1 MPKDLFQPNASTST
15 AIAVFETH
23 CPHDF
28 SKDVIFYDLQDDG
41 FVLSKN
47 KGRTDIYNKWKNI
60 EKDLLEE
67 IFNGEKSDNITISR
81 VKMKK
86 NDEWNIYAHSN
97 PDYSKLNNEDFCKTI
112 NEYIVYQSK
121 KELNLLDVEKSE
133 FEMIS
138 ILSNHIQ
145 DRRNFA
151 SEIQST
157 PLNLFEKN
165 RKWKMFSINKVFDV
179 IESTKGKVTFDLLA
193 GDEIPYISA
202 KKKDNGFDYFVSKE
216 GNEEYISKGNGVV
229 FINLGDG
236 SGGYSTYQPS
246 DFIGM
251 SGKTS
256 VGYNSNLNVY
266 NAMFL
271 ITILDK
277 QRYKYSFGR
286 SWTGTR
292 FDNTKLYLPC
302 DNDDMIDWEF
312 MENYI
317 KSLPN
322 GNIL

>member
-1 MPKDLFQPNASTST
+1 MNILF
-15 AIAVFETH
+15 I
-23 CPHDF
+23 
-28 SKDVIFYDLQDDG
+28 
-41 FVLSKN
+41 
-47 KGRTDIYNKWKNI
+47 
-60 EKDLLEE
+60 
-67 IFNGEKSDNITISR
+67 
-81 VKMKK
+81 
-86 NDEWNIYAHSN
+86 
-97 PDYSKLNNEDFCKTI
+97 
-112 NEYIVYQSK
+112 

>member
-1 MPKDLFQPNASTST
+1 
-15 AIAVFETH
+15 
-23 CPHDF
+23 
-28 SKDVIFYDLQDDG
+28 
-41 FVLSKN
+41 
-47 KGRTDIYNKWKNI
+47 
-60 EKDLLEE
+60 
-67 IFNGEKSDNITISR
+67 
-81 VKMKK
+81 
-86 NDEWNIYAHSN
+86 
-97 PDYSKLNNEDFCKTI
+97 
-112 NEYIVYQSK
+112 
-121 KELNLLDVEKSE
+121 
-133 FEMIS
+133 MIS

-157 PLNLFEKN
+157 PLNLFDKN